1 MAKNKYDVDESLDI
15 QFNLEYC
22 KRLLSYVKPYKKEM
36 VITLIVMLVS
46 SISSLMGPYLVKI
59 AMDENIPSKDMRG
72 LVLICIIFVTTI
84 VISSICMKYK
94 IKTMT
99 FVGQSVVRNIRSDL
113 FNHLQKLPFSYYDS
127 RPHGKI
133 LVRVVNYVN
142 SLSDLLSNGLINL
155 LTDLFSIFVIVGF
168 MVFISPKLTLICM
181 IGMPILALVVAL
193 LAKVQRITT
202 QRYSNKQS
210 NLNAYIQESISG
222 MKVTQAFVRERVNAE
237 KFKVVSGENRS
248 TWMTAVKYQLMLW
261 PAIDNI
267 SVFTVSLVY
276 LVGIKAIGEAITI
289 GTLVAFVGY
298 IWRFWNPI
306 VNISNFYNTLIMAM
320 AYLERIFET
329 LDEEVSISNLP
340 NAYDMPSIE
349 GNIEFKN
356 VVFKYEDEEREI
368 LKNVSFKVNAG
379 ETIALVGPTGAGKT
393 TIINL
398 LSRFYDVTKGE
409 VIIDNNNIRNVTLS
423 SLREQMGVML
433 QDTFIFSGT
442 ILENIR
448 YGNLSATEE
457 EIINASKAVRAHG
470 FIINLKDGYNT
481 QVNERGSRLS
491 VGQRQLISFARALLA
506 DPKILILDEATSSI
520 DTKTEKALQEGLDR
534 LLKGRTSFVIA
545 HRLSTIKNADR
556 IMVIND
562 GRIVEQGTHDE
573 LINNHGEYYNLYMA
587 QYEIMNAV

>member
-46 SISSLMGPYLVKI
+46 SIASLMGPYLVKI

-155 LTDLFSIFVIVGF
+155 LTDLFSIFVIIGF
-168 MVFISPKLTLICM
+168 MVFI
-181 IGMPILALVVAL
+181 MPILALVVAL

-276 LVGIKAIGEAITI
+276 LVGIKAIGEVITI

-340 NAYDMPSIE
+340 NAYEMPSIE

-457 EIINASKAVRAHG
+457 EI
-470 FIINLKDGYNT
+470 IINLKDGYNT

>member
-248 TWMTAVKYQLMLW
+248 TWMTAVKYQLTLW

-398 LSRFYDVTKGE
+398 SSRFYDVTKGE

-457 EIINASKAVRAHG
+457 EIINASKAVRAHE